1 MRRQEARGESRRP
14 DLGRVGRRR
23 GRHLPFHL
31 ARVRG
36 TPHVSETPAST
47 SPVEVPPL
55 TERLRLLLVDDDEV
69 DRLLVQRLLGT
80 TGLAVDVVEAASGS
94 EALEHLKARSFDVIL
109 LDFFLPGEDGFWV
122 LCEMGSRGSRSPIV
136 VLTGQGSEQTAVELM
151 KAGASDYIAKSRLSA
166 ERLEQSLR
174 QAMRLHLAEQRHRAL
189 AEALP
194 QIVWTAGP
202 DGRPDYF
209 NQRWYDYT
217 GLPARPA
224 SEERGSAPPL
234 LPRDVLHADDV
245 MGCLDR
251 WSESR
256 LAGGAFECEGRIRRH
271 ADGAWRWHLI
281 QALPLRNAHGRILQW
296 LGTCTDID
304 DQKRAAETL
313 SFLAEASTMLT
324 ASLEM
329 SVTLERLSAL
339 ILPRLGDW
347 CAVYLQDDD
356 GPVRQAMVAHVDA
369 SRVPLLREQ
378 HRAFN
383 PSATASHGV
392 ARVLRTGVP
401 ELVPEL
407 TDAVLHEALGPAGDD
422 ARIRPGS
429 WIIVPLWAQRR
440 VFGALMVC
448 ALPSG
453 RRYGA
458 RDMELVQEL
467 ARRAE
472 IAIDNARLFEMAKA
486 EHLGAEQANRAKDE
500 FLAAV
505 SHELRTPLMA
515 MVGWTRM
522 LRSGQ
527 LGPEKAA
534 RALEAVERN
543 TQVQTQ
549 LIEDLLDVSRIITG
563 KMRLEIRPVVPGM
576 FIEAALDSVRHA
588 AEAKGVTLCAELPPG
603 SGSIHGDADR
613 LQQVVWNLLSNA
625 IKFTP
630 RGGQVTVRLRWVE
643 GHVVIEVQDTGQG
656 IPRAYLGQIFERF
669 WQVDG
674 SSTRKHGGLGL
685 GLAIVRHLTELHGGT
700 IEATSQGEGHGALF
714 RLTLPLATAA
724 SSRGSAP
731 LVQVQARQ
739 EVPSLDS
746 GVLKGLQVLVVDD
759 EPDALELLA
768 VVLESRGAQVFTASS
783 TRQALEKH
791 QLHRPHVII
800 SDIGM
805 PGEDGYSFIRRLR
818 ALPLEQGSQTPAIA
832 LTAFARMEDRTRALL
847 AGFQMH
853 VPKPIEPAEL
863 IIVLASLTG
872 RHPQVDS
879 QLQAVRQ
886 AP

>member
-1 MRRQEARGESRRP
+1 MS
-14 DLGRVGRRR
+14 
-23 GRHLPFHL
+23 LP
-31 ARVRG
+31 
-36 TPHVSETPAST
+36 PAST
-47 SPVEVPPL
+47 SSVEVAPVA
-55 TERLRLLLVDDDEV
+55 EHLRLLLVDDDEV
-69 DRLLVQRLLGT
+69 DRLRVQRLLGA
-80 TGLAVDVVEAASGS
+80 TGLSVDVVEATSGS
-94 EALEHLKARSFDVIL
+94 EALEHLKARAFDVIL

-122 LCEMGSRGSRSPIV
+122 LRELGSRGSHAPIV
-136 VLTGQGSEQTAVELM
+136 VLTGQGSEQTAVALM
-151 KAGASDYIAKSRLSA
+151 KAGASDYIAKGQLSA

-194 QIVWTAGP
+194 QIVWTSGP

-209 NQRWYDYT
+209 NRRWYDYT
-217 GLPARPA
+217 GLPPA
-224 SEERGSAPPL
+224 PSLEERGSTAPL
-234 LPRDVLHADDV
+234 LPRDVIHADDV
-245 MGCLDR
+245 AGCLGKWNETR
-251 WSESR
+251 H
-256 LAGGAFECEGRIRRH
+256 AGAAFECEGRIRRH

-281 QALPLRNAHGRILQW
+281 QAVPLRNAHGRILQW

-329 SVTLERLSAL
+329 SVTLERLAAL

-347 CAVYLQDDD
+347 CAVYLQEDD
-356 GPVRQAMVAHVDA
+356 GPVRQVMAAHADPT
-369 SRVPLLREQ
+369 RVPLLREQ
-378 HRAFN
+378 HRAFP
-383 PSATASHGV
+383 PSAAARHGV
-392 ARVLRTGVP
+392 ARVLRTGAP

-407 TDAVLHEALGPAGDD
+407 TDAVLQEALGPAGDD
-422 ARIRPGS
+422 ERIRPGS

-448 ALPSG
+448 AARAGL
-453 RRYGA
+453 RYGA
-458 RDMELVQEL
+458 RDLELVQEL

-486 EHLGAEQANRAKDE
+486 EHLVAEQANRAKDE

-515 MVGWTRM
+515 MLGWTRM
-522 LRSGQ
+522 LRTGQ
-527 LGPEKAA
+527 LGPEKTA
-534 RALEAVERN
+534 RALAAVERN

-563 KMRLEIRPVVPGM
+563 KMRLEIRPVDPAA

-588 AEAKGVTLCAELPPG
+588 AEAKGVTLSAELLPG

-613 LQQVVWNLLSNA
+613 LQQMVWNLLSNA

-643 GHVVIEVQDTGQG
+643 GHVLIEVQDTGQG
-656 IPRAYLGQIFERF
+656 IPRAHLGQIFERF

-700 IEATSQGEGHGALF
+700 IEALSEGEGHGALF
-714 RLTLPLATAA
+714 RLTLPLSVAA
-724 SSRGSAP
+724 SSRGSPPVA
-731 LVQVQARQ
+731 QSQARQ
-739 EVPSLDS
+739 EAPSLAQE
-746 GVLKGLQVLVVDD
+746 VLKGLQVLVVDD
-759 EPDALELLA
+759 EADALELLS
-768 VVLESRGAQVFTASS
+768 VVLESRGAQVHTASS
-783 TRQALEKH
+783 AREALEKH
-791 QLHRPHVII
+791 QLHRPHVIL

-818 ALPLEQGSQTPAIA
+818 ALPLEQGGQTPAVA

-872 RHPQVDS
+872 RYPRVVDS
-879 QLQAVRQ
+879 AFQAVR
-886 AP
+886 

>member
-1 MRRQEARGESRRP
+1 MAE
-14 DLGRVGRRR
+14 
-23 GRHLPFHL
+23 H
-31 ARVRG
+31 
-36 TPHVSETPAST
+36 
-47 SPVEVPPL
+47 
-55 TERLRLLLVDDDEV
+55 LRLLLVDDDEV
-69 DRLLVQRLLGT
+69 DRLMVQRLLGT
-80 TGLAVDVVEAASGS
+80 TGLAVDVVEATSGS
-94 EALEHLKARSFDVIL
+94 EALEHLKAGSFDVIL

-122 LCEMGSRGSRSPIV
+122 LRELGSRGSRSPII
-136 VLTGQGSEQTAVELM
+136 VLTGQGSEETAVELM

-166 ERLEQSLR
+166 EQLEQSLR

-209 NQRWYDYT
+209 NRRWYDYT
-217 GLPARPA
+217 GLPPV
-224 SEERGSAPPL
+224 SSTEERGSAAPL
-234 LPRDVLHADDV
+234 LPRDVMHADDV
-245 MGCLDR
+245 VGCLVR
-251 WSESR
+251 WNDSR
-256 LAGGAFECEGRIRRH
+256 QAGEPFECEGRIRRH
-271 ADGAWRWHLI
+271 VDGTWRWHLI

-339 ILPRLGDW
+339 LLPRLGDW
-347 CAVYLQDDD
+347 CAVYIQDDD
-356 GPVRQAMVAHVDA
+356 GPVRQVMAAHADP
-369 SRVPLLREQ
+369 SRVPLLPEQ
-378 HRAFN
+378 HRDFT
-383 PSATASHGV
+383 PSAAASHGV

-401 ELVPEL
+401 ELLPEL
-407 TDAVLHEALGPAGDD
+407 TDAVLHETLGPVVDE
-422 ARIRPGS
+422 RIRPGS

-448 ALPSG
+448 ASRTGL
-453 RRYGA
+453 RYGA
-458 RDMELVQEL
+458 RDLELVQEL

-486 EHLGAEQANRAKDE
+486 EHLVAEQANRAKDE

-515 MVGWTRM
+515 MLGWTRM
-522 LRSGQ
+522 LRTGQ
-527 LGPEKAA
+527 LGPEKTA

-563 KMRLEIRPVVPGM
+563 KMRLEIRPVPPAA

-588 AEAKGVTLCAELPPG
+588 AEAKGVTLSAELPPG
-603 SGSIHGDADR
+603 TGSIHGDTDR
-613 LQQVVWNLLSNA
+613 LQQMVWNLLSNA

-630 RGGQVTVRLRWVE
+630 RGGTVTVRLRWVE
-643 GHVVIEVQDTGQG
+643 GHVRIEVQDTGQG

-700 IEATSQGEGHGALF
+700 IDATSEGEGRGALF
-714 RLTLPLATAA
+714 RLTLPLAAA
-724 SSRGSAP
+724 VSSRGSAP
-731 LVQVQARQ
+731 LLQSQARL
-739 EVPSLDS
+739 ESPSLLPE
-746 GVLKGLQVLVVDD
+746 VLKGLQVLVVDD

-768 VVLESRGAQVFTASS
+768 VVLENRGAQVFTASS
-783 TRQALEKH
+783 AREGLEKH
-791 QLHRPHVII
+791 HVHRPQVIV

-805 PGEDGYSFIRRLR
+805 PGEDGYSFIRKLR
-818 ALPLEQGSQTPAIA
+818 ALPPEQGGQTPAIA

-872 RHPQVDS
+872 RHPLVDPP
-879 QLQAVRQ
+879 LQAVR
-886 AP
+886 

>member
-1 MRRQEARGESRRP
+1 M
-14 DLGRVGRRR
+14 
-23 GRHLPFHL
+23 
-31 ARVRG
+31 
-36 TPHVSETPAST
+36 
-47 SPVEVPPL
+47 
-55 TERLRLLLVDDDEV
+55 TEHLRLLLVDDDEV
-69 DRLLVQRLLGT
+69 DRLLVQRLLGA
-80 TGLAVDVVEAASGS
+80 TGLSVDVVEATSGS
-94 EALEHLKARSFDVIL
+94 EALEHLKARPFDVIL
-109 LDFFLPGEDGFWV
+109 LDFFLPGEDGFRV
-122 LCEMGSRGSRSPIV
+122 LRELGSRGSRSPII

-151 KAGASDYIAKSRLSA
+151 KAGASDYIAKGRLSA
-166 ERLEQSLR
+166 ERLGQSLR

-209 NQRWYDYT
+209 NRRWYDYT
-217 GLPARPA
+217 GLPHTPSLEENA
-224 SEERGSAPPL
+224 STLLLRGAI
-234 LPRDVLHADDV
+234 HADDV
-245 MGCLDR
+245 VGCLGK
-251 WSESR
+251 WNESR
-256 LAGGAFECEGRIRRH
+256 QAGAPFECEGRILRH
-271 ADGAWRWHLI
+271 ADGTYRWHLI

-339 ILPRLGDW
+339 LLPRLGDW
-347 CAVYLQDDD
+347 CAVYLQDDA
-356 GPVRQAMVAHVDA
+356 GPVLQAMVAHADP

-378 HRAFN
+378 HRAFP

-407 TDAVLHEALGPAGDD
+407 TEDVLAEVLGPQGDD
-422 ARIRPGS
+422 ERIRPGS

-440 VFGALMVC
+440 VFGALKVC
-448 ALPSG
+448 ASRSG

-458 RDMELVQEL
+458 RDLELVQEL

-515 MVGWTRM
+515 MLGWTRM
-522 LRSGQ
+522 LRTGQ

-563 KMRLEIRPVVPGM
+563 KMRLEIRPVNPAA

-603 SGSIHGDADR
+603 SGSIHGDTDR
-613 LQQVVWNLLSNA
+613 LQQMVWNLLSNA

-643 GHVVIEVQDTGQG
+643 GHVLIEVQDTGQG

-700 IEATSQGEGHGALF
+700 IEAASEGEGHGALF
-714 RLTLPLATAA
+714 RLTLPLSAGAA
-724 SSRGSAP
+724 ARGSPP
-731 LVQVQARQ
+731 LLQTQARQ
-739 EVPSLDS
+739 EAPSLAR
-746 GVLKGLQVLVVDD
+746 GVLEGLQVLVVDD
-759 EPDALELLA
+759 EPDALELLT
-768 VVLESRGAQVFTASS
+768 VVLESRGAQVVTASS
-783 TRQALEKH
+783 ARDALEK
-791 QLHRPHVII
+791 QQAHRPHVIV

-818 ALPLEQGSQTPAIA
+818 ALPLEQGGQTPAIA

-872 RHPQVDS
+872 RHPRVDER
-879 QLQAVRQ
+879 VRGRS
-886 AP
+886 A

>member
-1 MRRQEARGESRRP
+1 M
-14 DLGRVGRRR
+14 
-23 GRHLPFHL
+23 
-31 ARVRG
+31 
-36 TPHVSETPAST
+36 
-47 SPVEVPPL
+47 
-55 TERLRLLLVDDDEV
+55 TEHLRLLLVDDDEV

-80 TGLAVDVVEAASGS
+80 TGLSVDVVEAASGS
-94 EALEHLKARSFDVIL
+94 EALEHLKARPFDVIL

-122 LCEMGSRGSRSPIV
+122 LRELGSRGSRSPII

-151 KAGASDYIAKSRLSA
+151 KAGASDYIAKGRLSA
-166 ERLEQSLR
+166 ERLGQSLR

-202 DGRPDYF
+202 DGRPEYF
-209 NQRWYDYT
+209 NRRWYDYT
-217 GLPARPA
+217 GLPPVSSR
-224 SEERGSAPPL
+224 EERGSTSAM
-234 LPRDVLHADDV
+234 LPRDVVHADDV
-245 MGCLDR
+245 VGCLGK
-251 WSESR
+251 WNESR
-256 LAGGAFECEGRIRRH
+256 QAGAPFECEGRIRRH
-271 ADGAWRWHLI
+271 ADGTYRWHLI
-281 QALPLRNAHGRILQW
+281 QALPLRNAHGHILQW

-356 GPVRQAMVAHVDA
+356 GPVRQAMVAHADPT
-369 SRVPLLREQ
+369 RVPLLREQ
-378 HRAFN
+378 HRAF
-383 PSATASHGV
+383 PPPATASHGV

-401 ELVPEL
+401 ELLPEL
-407 TDAVLHEALGPAGDD
+407 TEDVLLEVLGSRGDD
-422 ARIRPGS
+422 ERIRPGS

-448 ALPSG
+448 ASPSG

-458 RDMELVQEL
+458 RDLELVQEL

-515 MVGWTRM
+515 MLGWTRM
-522 LRSGQ
+522 LRTGQ

-563 KMRLEIRPVVPGM
+563 KMRLEIRPVNPAA

-588 AEAKGVTLCAELPPG
+588 ADAKGVTLSAELPPG
-603 SGSIHGDADR
+603 PGSIHGDADR
-613 LQQVVWNLLSNA
+613 LQQMVWNLLSNA

-643 GHVVIEVQDTGQG
+643 GHVLIEVQDTGQG

-700 IEATSQGEGHGALF
+700 IEATSEGEGHGALF
-714 RLTLPLATAA
+714 RLTLPLSAA
-724 SSRGSAP
+724 AASRGSPP
-731 LVQVQARQ
+731 LLQTQARQ
-739 EVPSLDS
+739 EAPSLS
-746 GVLKGLQVLVVDD
+746 RSVLEGLQVLVVDD
-759 EPDALELLA
+759 EPDALELLG
-768 VVLESRGAQVFTASS
+768 VVLENRGAQVVTASS
-783 TRQALEKH
+783 AREALEK
-791 QLHRPHVII
+791 QQRHRPHVII

-818 ALPLEQGSQTPAIA
+818 ALPLEQGGQTPAIA

-872 RHPQVDS
+872 RHPLVDER
-879 QLQAVRQ
+879 VRGRS
-886 AP
+886 A

>member
-1 MRRQEARGESRRP
+1 M
-14 DLGRVGRRR
+14 
-23 GRHLPFHL
+23 
-31 ARVRG
+31 
-36 TPHVSETPAST
+36 
-47 SPVEVPPL
+47 
-55 TERLRLLLVDDDEV
+55 TEHLRLLIVDDDEV
-69 DRLLVQRLLGT
+69 DRLLVQRLLAT
-80 TGLAVDVVEAASGS
+80 TGLPVDVVEATSGS
-94 EALEHLKARSFDVIL
+94 EALEHLKARAFDVIL
-109 LDFFLPGEDGFWV
+109 LDFFLPGEDGFGV
-122 LCEMGSRGSRSPIV
+122 LRELGSQGSRAPIV

-151 KAGASDYIAKSRLSA
+151 KAGASDYIAKGRLSA

-209 NQRWYDYT
+209 NRRWYDYT
-217 GLPARPA
+217 GLPPVPSLEKNA
-224 SEERGSAPPL
+224 SAATL
-234 LPRDVLHADDV
+234 LLREAIHADDV
-245 MGCLDR
+245 VGCLGK
-251 WSESR
+251 WNESR
-256 LAGGAFECEGRIRRH
+256 QTGTPFECEGRIRRH

-339 ILPRLGDW
+339 MLPRLGDW
-347 CAVYLQDDD
+347 CAVYLQDGD
-356 GPVRQAMVAHVDA
+356 GPVLQAMAAHVDPT
-369 SRVPLLREQ
+369 RVPLLREQ
-378 HRAFN
+378 HRAFP
-383 PSATASHGV
+383 PSATVSHGV

-407 TDAVLHEALGPAGDD
+407 TEDVLLEVLGPQGNDE
-422 ARIRPGS
+422 RIRPGS

-448 ALPSG
+448 ASRSD

-458 RDMELVQEL
+458 RDLELVQEL

-515 MVGWTRM
+515 MLGWTRM
-522 LRSGQ
+522 LRTGQ
-527 LGPEKAA
+527 LSPQKAA

-563 KMRLEIRPVVPGM
+563 KMRLEIRPVNPAA

-588 AEAKGVTLCAELPPG
+588 ADAKGVTLCAELPPG

-613 LQQVVWNLLSNA
+613 LQQMVWNLLSNA

-630 RGGQVTVRLRWVE
+630 RGGQVTVRLLWVE
-643 GHVVIEVQDTGQG
+643 GHILIEVQDSGQG

-700 IEATSQGEGHGALF
+700 IEATSEGEGHGALF
-714 RLTLPLATAA
+714 RLTLPLSAAA
-724 SSRGSAP
+724 SLRGGPP
-731 LVQVQARQ
+731 LLQSQARQ
-739 EVPSLDS
+739 ESPSLAQS
-746 GVLKGLQVLVVDD
+746 VLEGLQVLVVDD

-768 VVLESRGAQVFTASS
+768 VVLESRGAQVVTASNA
-783 TRQALEKH
+783 REALEKQ

-818 ALPLEQGSQTPAIA
+818 ALPLEQGGQTPAIA

-872 RHPQVDS
+872 RHPLADER
-879 QLQAVRQ
+879 VRGRS
-886 AP
+886 A